1 MRWETKLEILLFLA
15 DTLAVFVLIYTS
27 LRNDKAR
34 PGEALVGPFRYDAE
48 PKLPAEPPETA
59 RVAAAKLGGARS
71 SSAKSG
77 DAKPG
82 GAKSGRF

>member
-1 MRWETKLEILLFLA
+1 MEILLFLA

-48 PKLPAEPPETA
+48 PKPPVEPPVTA
-59 RVAAAKLGGARS
+59 RAAGARPVGARPGARS
-71 SSAKSG
+71 
-77 DAKPG
+77 DVR
-82 GAKSGRF
+82 SGRF